1 VKLRLLAA
9 AALIAALPA
18 GAADKL
24 GGGGDATI
32 YYSGRPN
39 KIFIMDE
46 ATLKPAGAIEL
57 KNGLAIGLTLSQDKK
72 RFYCRMWDME
82 HVEIV
87 DIARRESIDSFS
99 LSEGNKKVRIM
110 GGEPDPTNRFMV
122 LLTRTATKQID
133 RWEIG
138 APTLQQF
145 DLQTKKIVRT
155 IPWPKGEEREGANM
169 LFSPDGKFL
178 YFFSEDVLIY
188 ETQNFTQVDKWELS
202 RPLEEG
208 MGRIDFGALDILNE
222 VPGFFSGI
230 FSVQDPVQNRR
241 IMGVARV
248 NLLGKSV
255 DFFTVGPQTGLSFA
269 LAPGRKKAYAL
280 HQEIGKYEFWAF
292 DLEGRR
298 LIGKAVEFPGRPRMS
313 LKVSSNGKLLYVY
326 RAGNT
331 FDLYDAATYKHL
343 GTHLLEAELTGDLFV
358 MPKQPAAP
366 PVAASSGSAAR

>member
-1 VKLRLLAA
+1 LKKTRLVAA
-9 AALIAALPA
+9 AALGAALTA
-18 GAADKL
+18 EAADRL

-32 YYSGRPN
+32 YYAGRPN
-39 KIFIMDE
+39 KIFMMDE
-46 ATLKPAGAIEL
+46 ATLKPIGAIDL
-57 KNGLAIGLTLSQDKK
+57 KNGLAIGLTLSQDRR

-87 DIARRESIDSFS
+87 DITRRESIDSFT
-99 LSEGNKKVRIM
+99 LSEGNKKVRIT
-110 GGEPDPTNRFMV
+110 GAEPDPTHRFMI
-122 LLTRTATKQID
+122 LLTRTATKQVD

-138 APTLQQF
+138 PPTLQQY
-145 DLQTKKIVRT
+145 DLQAKKVVRT
-155 IPWPKGEEREGANM
+155 IPWPKGEEREFAQM

-188 ETQNFTQVDKWELS
+188 ETEKFTQVDKWELS

-208 MGRIDFGALDILNE
+208 MGRIDLGALDILNE
-222 VPGFFSGI
+222 VPGFFSGV

-255 DFFTVGPQTGLSFA
+255 DFFTVGPSTGLSFA

-298 LIGKAVEFPGRPRMS
+298 LIGKTEFPGRPRMS
-313 LKVSSNGKLLYVY
+313 LKVSSNGKLLYIY

-331 FDLYDAATYKHL
+331 FDIYDAATYRHL
-343 GTHLLEAELTGDLFV
+343 GTHVLEAELTGDLFV
-358 MPKQPAAP
+358 LPRKAPAAP
-366 PVAASSGSAAR
+366 

>member
-1 VKLRLLAA
+1 MSPARLPIALALAA
-9 AALIAALPA
+9 SLSVEAAE
-18 GAADKL
+18 KL
-24 GGGGDATI
+24 TGGDGTL
-32 YYSGRPN
+32 YYAGRPN

-46 ATLKPAGAIEL
+46 ATLKPAGEIPL
-57 KNGLAIGLTLSQDKK
+57 KNGLATSLSLSQDRK
-72 RFYCRMWDME
+72 RFYARMWNME
-82 HVEIV
+82 TIEIV
-87 DIARRESIDSFS
+87 DIPRRESIDSFS
-99 LSEGNKKVRIM
+99 LSQDNKKVRIM
-110 GGEPDPTNRFMV
+110 ASEADPTGRFMI
-122 LLTRTATKQID
+122 LLTRSATKLVD

-138 APTLQQF
+138 APTIQQY
-145 DLQTKKIVRT
+145 DLREHKLMRT
-155 IPWPKGEEREGANM
+155 IPWPKGEEREGVQI

-188 ETQNFTQVDKWELS
+188 ETVDFKQVDKWELS

-208 MGRIDFGALDILNE
+208 MGRIDFGAADILNE

-248 NLLGKSV
+248 NLVGKSV
-255 DFFTVGPQTGLSFA
+255 DFFTVGPSTSLSFA

-298 LIGKAVEFPGRPRMS
+298 LIGKQEFPGRPRMS
-313 LKVSSNGKLLYVY
+313 LKVSSNGKLLYIY

-331 FDLYDAATYKHL
+331 LDVYEAGSYKHL
-343 GTHLLEAELTGDLFV
+343 GTHTLEAELTGDLFV
-358 MPKQPAAP
+358 MPRTPAPAAS
-366 PVAASSGSAAR
+366 AGSSAR

>member
-1 VKLRLLAA
+1 LRKPRLLAA
-9 AALIAALPA
+9 AALLAAVPA
-18 GAADKL
+18 QAADKL
-24 GGGGDATI
+24 GGGGDGTF
-32 YYSGRPN
+32 YYAGRPN
-39 KIFIMDE
+39 KIFILDE
-46 ATLKPAGAIEL
+46 ATLRPAGAIEL
-57 KNGLAIGLTLSQDKK
+57 KHGLATSLTLSQDRQ
-72 RFYCRMWDME
+72 RFYARMWDME
-82 HVEIV
+82 RIEVV
-87 DIARRESIDSFS
+87 DIARRQVVDSFS

-110 GGEPDPTNRFMV
+110 GAEPDPTHRFVV
-122 LLTRTATKQID
+122 LLTRTATKQVD

-138 APTLQQF
+138 PPTLQQY
-145 DLQTKKIVRT
+145 DLQSRKVVRT
-155 IPWPKGEEREGANM
+155 IPWPKGEEREGVQM

-188 ETQNFTQVDKWELS
+188 ETQDFTQADKWELS

-208 MGRIDFGALDILNE
+208 MGRIDLGALDILNE

-230 FSVQDPVQNRR
+230 FSVQDPVQHRR

-255 DFFTVGPQTGLSFA
+255 DFFTVGPSTSLSFA

-298 LIGKAVEFPGRPRMS
+298 LIGKTEFPGRPRMS
-313 LKVSSNGKLLYVY
+313 LKVSSNGRLLYIY

-331 FDLYDAATYKHL
+331 LDLYEAATYKHL
-343 GTHLLEAELTGDLFV
+343 GTHVLEAELTGDLFL
-358 MPKQPAAP
+358 MPRQPA
-366 PVAASSGSAAR
+366 GSPAR

>member
-1 VKLRLLAA
+1 VTRRLLAA
-9 AALIAALPA
+9 AALFASLPA
-18 GAADKL
+18 AAADRL
-24 GGGGDATI
+24 GGGGDATL
-32 YYSGRPN
+32 YYAGRPN
-39 KIFIMDE
+39 KIFLMDE

-57 KNGLAIGLTLSQDKK
+57 KNGLAIGLSLSQDKK
-72 RFYCRMWDME
+72 RFYARMWDLE
-82 HVEIV
+82 KIEIV
-87 DIARRESIDSFS
+87 DIARRETVDTIS
-99 LSEGNKKVRIM
+99 LSEGNKKVRIT
-110 GGEPDPTNRFMV
+110 GGEADPSHRFMV
-122 LLTRTATKQID
+122 LLTKTATKQID

-138 APTLQQF
+138 PPTLQQY
-145 DLQTKKIVRT
+145 DLQQKKVVRT
-155 IPWPKGEEREGANM
+155 IPWPKGEEREFAQM

-188 ETQNFTQVDKWELS
+188 ETENFTQVDKWELS

-208 MGRIDFGALDILNE
+208 MGRIDLGALDILNE
-222 VPGFFSGI
+222 APGFFSGI

-269 LAPGRKKAYAL
+269 LAPGRKRAYAL

-298 LIGKAVEFPGRPRMS
+298 LIGKTEFPGRPRMA

-331 FDLYDAATYKHL
+331 FDVYDAATYTHL
-343 GTHLLEAELTGDLFV
+343 GTHILEAELTGDLFLL
-358 MPKQPAAP
+358 PRAPAA
-366 PVAASSGSAAR
+366 AR